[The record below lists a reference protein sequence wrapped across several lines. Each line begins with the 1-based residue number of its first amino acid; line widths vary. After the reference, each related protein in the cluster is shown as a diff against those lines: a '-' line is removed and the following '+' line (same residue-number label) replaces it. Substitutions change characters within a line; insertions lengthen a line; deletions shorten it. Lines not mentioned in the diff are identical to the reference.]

1 MSPPEENSALVTRNS
16 SLVTSVA
23 VGGRR
28 SAIIGIVGG
37 VGPLAG
43 LDLQRKIVAQTVAGR
58 DQDHLPVI
66 SVSWPG
72 PIPDRTEYLLG
83 QVAENPAYAIVE
95 QLRLLADA
103 GATVAGIPCNTAH
116 APAIFDVIRA
126 GVAEFA
132 RPLRL
137 LHMIDETAA
146 HLAAHHPTLRVVGVL
161 STTGTWRTRLY
172 PAALEPRGFRV
183 VVPDEALQVRTIHP
197 AIYDPDY
204 GVKSAVRVTAQARAN
219 LEQGIAALREQGAET
234 IILGC
239 TEMPLVFPE
248 RIFAGVPLID
258 PTLVLARALIR
269 EVDPS
274 RLLANES
281 VKSV

>member
-1 MSPPEENSALVTRNS
+1 MSSQPSGSKLVNSLDDRSRHAPLVTP
-16 SLVTSVA
+16 
-23 VGGRR
+23 
-28 SAIIGIVGG
+28 IIGIVGG

-43 LDLQRKIVAQTVAGR
+43 LDLQRKIVTQTIAGR

-83 QVAENPAYAIVE
+83 QVAENPAHAILA

-116 APAIFDVIRA
+116 APAIFNVIQA
-126 GVAEFA
+126 GVDTLP

-146 HLAAHHPTLRVVGVL
+146 HLAAQHPTLRTVGVL

-172 PAALEPRGFRV
+172 PAALEQRGYRV
-183 VVPDEALQVRTIHP
+183 VAPDEALQVGTIHP
-197 AIYDPDY
+197 AIYDPTY
-204 GVKSAVRVTAQARAN
+204 GVKAAGGVTARARAG
-219 LEQGIAALREQGAET
+219 LEQGIAALREQGAKA

-239 TEMPLVFPE
+239 TEMPLVLPE
-248 RIFAGVPLID
+248 REYEGLPLID

-269 EVDPS
+269 AVDPA
-274 RLLANES
+274 RLAA
-281 VKSV
+281 

>member
-1 MSPPEENSALVTRNS
+1 MSSLSDNSELVTPNS
-16 SLVTSVA
+16 SLVTPV
-23 VGGRR
+23 
-28 SAIIGIVGG
+28 IGIVGG

-43 LDLQRKIVAQTVAGR
+43 LDLQRKIVAQTIAGR

-83 QVAENPAYAIVE
+83 QVTENPAQAIVA

-116 APAIFDVIRA
+116 APAIFDVISA
-126 GVAEFA
+126 GVGGFA

-137 LHMIDETAA
+137 LHMIDETADY
-146 HLAAHHPTLRVVGVL
+146 LAAHYSGLRAVGVL

-172 PAALEPRGFRV
+172 PAALEPRGYRV
-183 VVPDEALQVRTIHP
+183 VTPDEALQGRSIHP
-197 AIYDPDY
+197 AIYDPAY
-204 GVKSAVRVTAQARAN
+204 GVKAVGRVMAQARAN
-219 LEQGIAALREQGAET
+219 LEQGIAALRAQGAEA

-248 RIFAGVPLID
+248 RAFAELPLID
-258 PTLVLARALIR
+258 PTLILARALIR
-269 EVDPS
+269 EADPS
-274 RLLANES
+274 RLMN
-281 VKSV
+281 